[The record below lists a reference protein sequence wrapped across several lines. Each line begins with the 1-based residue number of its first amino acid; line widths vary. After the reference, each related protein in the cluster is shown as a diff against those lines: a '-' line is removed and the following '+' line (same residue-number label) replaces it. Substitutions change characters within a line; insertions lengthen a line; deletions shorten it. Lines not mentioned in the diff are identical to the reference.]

1 MESTNRRKD
10 EQVFK
15 VETIGF
21 ELLIVKQYDNKNM
34 ILIFTA
40 RSKYHF
46 HTKKVE
52 TETSSIYNLFSK
64 INLAFEEK
72 SVINLINEKA
82 PSEI

>member
-1 MESTNRRKD
+1 MESTNRRKE

-15 VETIGF
+15 FETIGF

-46 HTKKVE
+46 HRKKVE
-52 TETSSIYNLFSK
+52 TETSSIYNSFSK